1 MMQARGIDPTIGN
14 FLTIVSD
21 KASAAQLHLFD
32 SCLQSDSLMP
42 TLPLIMP
49 DMRMSDHFCY
59 WDQGYPALMLSDT
72 ALFRNPNYHRAS
84 DLADT
89 LNYPAMVSIV
99 ERLGPALEKFAS
111 LPS

>member
-1 MMQARGIDPTIGN
+1 
-14 FLTIVSD
+14 
-21 KASAAQLHLFD
+21 
-32 SCLQSDSLMP
+32 
-42 TLPLIMP
+42 
-49 DMRMSDHFCY
+49 MSDHFCY

-99 ERLGPALEKFAS
+99 ERLGPALEKFVS
-111 LPS
+111 RPS